1 MPTATLTTGIDCCY
15 EQHGDPADPTIVLVH
30 GLGSQLLAW
39 PPGFCD
45 LLVDE
50 GFHVVRFDN
59 RDSGLSTC
67 LPDGTAYTLSDM
79 AADAVALLDH
89 LGTAD
94 AHFVG
99 MSLGGMIV
107 QTVAAG
113 HPDRCRSMV
122 SMASN
127 TGNRDF
133 GRPSGEVIEAMM
145 AEAPDDPSARTEKE
159 VVDNRLWCSTAWY
172 DEGYIRALYAAYTE
186 RALQPRGAFE
196 RLWGAVVA
204 SGNRDAQLATI
215 TVSSRVVHGSADT
228 LIPVGGGEHTAEM
241 IPGADFVVVEGWGH
255 DLPPGSWPHLA
266 AAITEH
272 ALRADVA
279 HVN

>member
-1 MPTATLTTGIDCCY
+1 MPTASLTTGIDCCH

-45 LLVDE
+45 LLVAE
-50 GFHVVRFDN
+50 GFHVVRIDN

-67 LPDGTAYTLSDM
+67 LTDGSAYTLSDM
-79 AADAVALLDH
+79 AADCVALILH
-89 LGTAD
+89 LGVAD

-107 QTVAAG
+107 QTVAAE

-133 GRPSGEVIEAMM
+133 GRPSGEALEAMM
-145 AEAPDDPSARTEKE
+145 AEAPDDPAARAEKE
-159 VVDNRLWCSTAWY
+159 VADNRLWCSTAWY

-186 RALQPRGAFE
+186 RAPQPRGAFE
-196 RLWGAVVA
+196 RQWGAAVA
-204 SGNRDAQLATI
+204 SGNRDGQVATI
-215 TVSSRVVHGSADT
+215 TVPSRVVHGSADT
-228 LIPVGGGEHTAEM
+228 LIDVSAGEHTAEL
-241 IPGADFVVVEGWGH
+241 IPGADLVVIDGWGH
-255 DLPPGSWPHLA
+255 DLPPGSWPHLV

-272 ALRADVA
+272 AQRADTA
-279 HVN
+279 HTN

>member
-1 MPTATLTTGIDCCY
+1 MPTASLTTGIDCCH

-45 LLVDE
+45 LLVAE
-50 GFHVVRFDN
+50 GFHVVRIDN

-67 LPDGTAYTLSDM
+67 LTDGSAYTLSDM
-79 AADAVALLDH
+79 AADCVALLDH
-89 LGTAD
+89 LGVAD

-107 QTVAAG
+107 QTVAAE

-133 GRPSGEVIEAMM
+133 GRPSGEVLAAMM
-145 AEAPDDPSARTEKE
+145 AEAPDDAAARTEKE
-159 VVDNRLWCSTAWY
+159 VADNRLWCSTAWY

-186 RALQPRGAFE
+186 RAPQPRGAFE
-196 RLWGAVVA
+196 RQWGAAVA
-204 SGNRDAQLATI
+204 SGNRDGQVATI
-215 TVSSRVVHGSADT
+215 TVPSRVVHGSADT
-228 LIPVGGGEHTAEM
+228 LIAVSAGEHTAEV
-241 IPGADFVVVEGWGH
+241 IPGADLVVIDGWGH

-272 ALRADVA
+272 AQRADMA
-279 HVN
+279 LTN

>member
-1 MPTATLTTGIDCCY
+1 MPTASLTTGIDSCH

-39 PPGFCD
+39 SPGFCD
-45 LLVDE
+45 LLVSE
-50 GFHVVRFDN
+50 GYHVVRFDN

-67 LPDGTAYTLSDM
+67 MADGSAYTLSDM

-89 LGTAD
+89 LGITD

-107 QTVAAG
+107 QTVAVE

-133 GRPSGEVIEAMM
+133 GRPAGEVLEAMT
-145 AEAPDDPSARTEKE
+145 AKPPDDPAARAEKE
-159 VVDNRLWCSTAWY
+159 VADNRLWCSTAWY
-172 DEGYIRALYAAYTE
+172 DEDHVRALYTAYAE

-196 RLWGAVVA
+196 RQWGAAVA
-204 SGNRDAQLATI
+204 SGNRDAQVATI
-215 TVSSRVVHGSADT
+215 TVPSRVVHGSADT
-228 LIPVGGGEHTAEM
+228 LIDVSGGEHTAAM
-241 IPGADFVVVEGWGH
+241 IPGADLVVLEGWGH

-272 ALRADVA
+272 AHRADA
-279 HVN
+279 AYTN

>member
-15 EQHGDPADPTIVLVH
+15 EQHGDPVDPTIFLVH

-39 PPGFCD
+39 PPAFCD
-45 LLVDE
+45 LLVAE
-50 GFHVVRFDN
+50 GFHVVRLDN
-59 RDSGLSTC
+59 RDSGLSTYVA
-67 LPDGTAYTLSDM
+67 DGSAYTLSDM
-79 AADAVALLDH
+79 AADGVALLDH

-107 QTVAAG
+107 QTVAAE

-133 GRPSGEVIEAMM
+133 GRPSGEVLEAMM
-145 AEAPDDPSARTEKE
+145 VEAPDDPAARTEKE
-159 VVDNRLWCSTAWY
+159 VADNRLWCSTEWY

-186 RALQPRGAFE
+186 RAPQPRGAFE
-196 RLWGAVVA
+196 RQWGAAVA
-204 SGNRDAQLATI
+204 SGNRDAQVATI
-215 TVSSRVVHGSADT
+215 TVPSRVVHGSADT
-228 LIPVGGGEHTAEM
+228 LIHVSAGEHTASL
-241 IPGADFVVVEGWGH
+241 IPGADLVVVDGWGH
-255 DLPPGSWPHLA
+255 DLPPGSWSHLA

-272 ALRADVA
+272 ALRADRA
-279 HVN
+279 HTN